1 MVFVTDDDE
10 FVVELKN
17 VKYGPNVGYS
27 LFSPSAEFDGTWD
40 KVGGPDRIMT
50 AFEGRVTF
58 RHRNGMMVATAY
70 RIGEERNMSVLPAL
84 VPHSPPRLVRINVN
98 DFRCIY
104 GHAGEHLLKM
114 TAKRLGV
121 ELEGVMHECT
131 GCSMAKGFRKGIPH
145 KTDNRATVKLGRLF
159 VDLGGK
165 KLTSVGGKQYP
176 MIIKDDYSRRM
187 WIYFLQRKSD
197 AGNAFRNFL
206 ADVRA
211 DGFPSE
217 MQVVRSD
224 NGGEF
229 FGGEFKY
236 VCREL
241 LIKQEFTPAHSPQFN
256 GVAKRG

>member
-1 MVFVTDDDE
+1 M
-10 FVVELKN
+10 
-17 VKYGPNVGYS
+17 
-27 LFSPSAEFDGTWD
+27 FSPSAEFDGTWD
-40 KVGGPDRIMT
+40 KVDGPERITT

-165 KLTSVGGKQYP
+165 KKFTSVGGKQYP

-217 MQVVRSD
+217 VQVVRSD
-224 NGGEF
+224 TGGNF
-229 FGGEFKY
+229 SGGF
-236 VCREL
+236 
-241 LIKQEFTPAHSPQFN
+241 
-256 GVAKRG
+256 